1 MKPTSKLAL
10 TILFASIILGLLG
23 DVLLRATPWGLNAVL
38 WIVALAL
45 SIAAITQWQ
54 PIDLTGGGRWLLLPA
69 MLFAGGLAWRDS
81 FTLQACNFLAVLIAL
96 ALVAYRGR
104 RGRVRVAGLI
114 DYTAA
119 LIAAGVNACFGALSL
134 VFGDIQWQ
142 AMAARRERS
151 RQVVAVSTG
160 LLIALPLVIVFG
172 GLLMSADAVFQSL
185 VENLFDWDIDQLL
198 SHAFTMGVWSWL
210 VAGFLRQTFLTK
222 DITSPTS
229 TAASFSLGAV
239 EIGTALGAL
248 NVLFL
253 VFVLVQFRYFFGG
266 ADAIRTTI
274 NLTYSEYARRGF
286 FELVQVAALALP
298 TLLLAHHLLKKDQQS
313 GVRSFNILAA
323 ITIGLLFIIML
334 SAVLRMKLYTDE
346 FGLTEL
352 RLYTTAFMGWLA
364 LLFVWFGATVLR
376 GERDR
381 FIFGAL
387 VAGFGVLLSL
397 NAMNPDNLIV
407 RTNAARVNAPNPLDA
422 EYMSEL
428 SADSVPA
435 LIETLP
441 SLTEADRCAVAARV
455 LQRWSPPV
463 SIDPLTWNWSR
474 TQAWQVVTTHHAYLE
489 SIACPE
495 SRD

>member
-10 TILFASIILGLLG
+10 TILLASFILGLLG

-38 WIVALAL
+38 WIAALAL
-45 SIAAITQWQ
+45 SIAAIAQWRL
-54 PIDLTGGGRWLLLPA
+54 IDLTGGGRWLLLPA
-69 MLFAGGLAWRDS
+69 VIFAAGLAWRDS

-104 RGRVRVAGLI
+104 RGRVRVAGLL

-119 LIAAGVNACFGALSL
+119 LIAAGVHACFGVLSL
-134 VFGDIQWQ
+134 IFGDVQW
-142 AMAARRERS
+142 AAVTAGRERS

-160 LLIALPLVIVFG
+160 LLIALPLLIVFG
-172 GLLMSADAVFQSL
+172 GLLASADAVFQSL
-185 VENLFDWDIDQLL
+185 IENLFDWDIDAIL
-198 SHAFTMGVWSWL
+198 SHGFTIGVWSWL

-222 DITSPTS
+222 DIVAPTS
-229 TAASFSLGAV
+229 TSTSFSLGAV
-239 EIGTALGAL
+239 EIGTALGTL
-248 NVLFL
+248 NLLFFA
-253 VFVLVQFRYFFGG
+253 FVLVQFRYFFGG
-266 ADAIRTTI
+266 TEALRSTI
-274 NLTYSEYARRGF
+274 NLSYSEYARRGF

-298 TLLLAHHLLKKDQQS
+298 TLLLAHHPLKKDQRS
-313 GVRSFNILAA
+313 GVRSFNLLAA
-323 ITIGLLFIIML
+323 ITVGLLFIIML

-376 GERDR
+376 GQRDR
-381 FIFGAL
+381 FVFGAL
-387 VAGFGVLLSL
+387 VAGFAVLLGL
-397 NAMNPDNLIV
+397 NALNPDMLIV
-407 RTNAARVNAPNPLDA
+407 RTNAARLNAPNPLDA
-422 EYMSEL
+422 AYMSDL

-441 SLTEADRCAVAARV
+441 SLAEADRCAVAAR
-455 LQRWSPPV
+455 LIARWSPPA

-474 TQAWQVVTTHHAYLE
+474 TQAWQAVAANQAYLQ
-489 SIACPE
+489 SIACVQV
-495 SRD
+495 RD